1 MPGHGRSRKALPRAN
16 RSTAAREGR
25 SVRPRERRQRRRS
38 VRRTRRRS
46 RRRVGRHLSGLA
58 ARDRALRLGWH
69 GRVAR
74 LSPQRPRGSAAARV
88 YREGQSQR
96 HHTHRARSACGQ
108 PAGNPAIREAR
119 LRARG
124 RQAQWHEVRRRV
136 FRLGPHESSP
146 LSRAAA
152 AVATS
157 AFIPPRL
164 AVGEHVLRPFRSD
177 DAAAWCAYLT
187 DPRVTEHTSWPSI
200 TPELITGVVAKTIAD
215 YGRRESLRWALVR
228 GDDDKLIGS
237 CGYNRWAAEQGT
249 AELAYDLAPAY
260 WGLGLMSGAVRAA
273 VAWALGAGSLNRVEA
288 FVMTTNEPSI
298 KV

>member
-1 MPGHGRSRKALPRAN
+1 M
-16 RSTAAREGR
+16 
-25 SVRPRERRQRRRS
+25 
-38 VRRTRRRS
+38 
-46 RRRVGRHLSGLA
+46 
-58 ARDRALRLGWH
+58 
-69 GRVAR
+69 
-74 LSPQRPRGSAAARV
+74 
-88 YREGQSQR
+88 
-96 HHTHRARSACGQ
+96 
-108 PAGNPAIREAR
+108 
-119 LRARG
+119 
-124 RQAQWHEVRRRV
+124 
-136 FRLGPHESSP
+136 
-146 LSRAAA
+146 
-152 AVATS
+152 ATS

-298 KV
+298 KVLERTGFRRERMLAGHRVARGVPRDFYLYSIVSAPRWRARRTAR